1 MDAELHEL
9 IAEAGRVSRLRHGP
23 ELAIH
28 LPGMFRAYGRRGRF
42 PAASIT
48 GPICQQNCAHCG
60 GRLLETMHPATTP
73 EELLALG
80 RRLEAAGMAGLLISG
95 GSDRAGRLPWEP
107 LVPAIAE
114 LAATTNL
121 ILTAHVGRIDRA
133 TARAL
138 KLAGVRQALYD
149 VVGDAATAREILNL
163 PDGLAAQ
170 AETLDACQTAGLE
183 LVPHVIIGLHHG
195 RMLGEGRALEIVA
208 DLNPQRVVF
217 IVLMPL
223 KNTGL
228 AGVTPPAA
236 AEAARF
242 IASARLHLP
251 AARHHLGCARPR
263 GRYRQELDALAVA
276 AGVNALAIPSEGALR
291 AAEALDRPV
300 SLAETCCSLAGP
312 APPAAAA

>member
-1 MDAELHEL
+1 MDAELKEL
-9 IAEAGRVSRLRHGP
+9 LAEAGRVSRQRHGP

-28 LPGMFRAYGRRGRF
+28 LPGMFRAYGRRGRY

-48 GPICQQNCAHCG
+48 GPHCRQNCAHCG
-60 GRLLETMHPATTP
+60 GRLLQTMHPAATP

-80 RRLEAAGMAGLLISG
+80 RRLDAAGMAGLLISG
-95 GSDRAGRLPWEP
+95 GSDPTGRMPWAP
-107 LVPAIAE
+107 LIPAIAE
-114 LAATTNL
+114 LAATTRL

-133 TARAL
+133 TAAAL
-138 KLAGVRQALYD
+138 KAAGVRQALYD
-149 VVGDAATAREILNL
+149 VVGDPATAREILNL

-170 AETLDACQTAGLE
+170 AETLDACQAAGLE

-195 RMLGEGRALEIVA
+195 RMLGEERALEIVA
-208 DLNPQRVVF
+208 GLNPRRVVF

-223 KNTGL
+223 KHTGL
-228 AGVTPPAA
+228 AGAEPPAP

-242 IASARLHLP
+242 IARARLRLP

-276 AGVNALAIPSEGALR
+276 AGINVLAIPSDAAR
-291 AAEALDRPV
+291 AAAEELGRPV
-300 SLAETCCSLAGP
+300 SLAETCCSLA
-312 APPAAAA
+312 